1 MSGGLPAITPDSFKT
16 HLRAEQRLADA
27 AAGKVELVG
36 DEAAKLK
43 ASMLSSAQIAAL
55 STMNQHTDFNDL
67 AKINRMTA
75 FLAGGSMTG
84 LPRARTRRP
93 WRAAHI

>member
-1 MSGGLPAITPDSFKT
+1 MTHGINPGRGKAEAAAQAVGGKAIFPIFAPAENTYPRDLPAITPDSFRT

-27 AAGKVELVG
+27 AGKAELAG
-36 DEAAKLK
+36 DEA
-43 ASMLSSAQIAAL
+43 
-55 STMNQHTDFNDL
+55 

-84 LPRARTRRP
+84 LPRV
-93 WRAAHI
+93 

>member
-1 MSGGLPAITPDSFKT
+1 MGGKAIFPIFAPAENTYPRDLPAITPDSLKT

-27 AAGKVELVG
+27 AAGKAELAG
-36 DEAAKLK
+36 DEA
-43 ASMLSSAQIAAL
+43 
-55 STMNQHTDFNDL
+55 

-84 LPRARTRRP
+84 LLRARTRHP

>member
-1 MSGGLPAITPDSFKT
+1 MGGKAIFPIFAPAKNTYPRDLPAITPDSFKT
-16 HLRAEQRLADA
+16 HLRAEQCLADA
-27 AAGKVELVG
+27 AAGKAEL
-36 DEAAKLK
+36 A
-43 ASMLSSAQIAAL
+43 
-55 STMNQHTDFNDL
+55 NNDP

-93 WRAAHI
+93 WHAAHI

>member
-1 MSGGLPAITPDSFKT
+1 MGGKAIFAPAENTYPRDLPAITPDSFKT

-27 AAGKVELVG
+27 AASKAELAG
-36 DEAAKLK
+36 DEA
-43 ASMLSSAQIAAL
+43 
-55 STMNQHTDFNDL
+55 

-84 LPRARTRRP
+84 LPRARTRRT
-93 WRAAHI
+93 RHAAPI

>member
-1 MSGGLPAITPDSFKT
+1 MLTFAVLVQVGPAENNYPRDLPAITPGSFKT

-27 AAGKVELVG
+27 DKAELAGN
-36 DEAAKLK
+36 EA
-43 ASMLSSAQIAAL
+43 
-55 STMNQHTDFNDL
+55 

-84 LPRARTRRP
+84 LPRARTRRTR
-93 WRAAHI
+93 RAAPI

>member
-1 MSGGLPAITPDSFKT
+1 MKRFSG
-16 HLRAEQRLADA
+16 A
-27 AAGKVELVG
+27 AAGVAQNLAIHALGRSLGIKGQEKRG
-36 DEAAKLK
+36 
-43 ASMLSSAQIAAL
+43 AQIAAL
-55 STMNQHTDFNDL
+55 SVMKQHTDFNDP

-84 LPRARTRRP
+84 LLRARTRHP